1 MAKKSKEK
9 FLTEI
14 WDIGTNVQGYFDN
27 AILKWLHNSH
37 ISNDYING
45 NLINHLT
52 INAIVY
58 KDGTEEEFEFY
69 KKDLSESTLN
79 QVVQFLK
86 ICDILETNSKDKEP
100 AIFYLK
106 NEFIEKLK
114 DDPISNWENTTREY
128 IFEKI
133 TNKLNRYIDIIN
145 DYNAKKKETK
155 SKQVDFVS
163 YLTNNQREIFYDISD
178 SNWMNSILLSLS
190 KNFIENFRDT
200 YYNLINEYLNKK
212 NKSANVIKRWGE
224 FCNYICTGKNPF
236 NVKLILDKFITALGI
251 KEKQK
256 DQEILHFDYSSFA
269 PGKLGYTNGF
279 YEFNGNLDSSSNIV
293 DDNTPFKSFVFNL
306 NYLLHFS
313 TIKNE
318 IFLPLYQRNYSW
330 NERLIDILFEDIEAL
345 IEEENKKHF
354 LGSITFSQIN
364 NTLNIVDGQQRTMT
378 LILLSYALYKMILHY
393 NVHNEDKILI
403 PEVFA
408 DMFKNKKHWMNLRD
422 YEESESY
429 QHLKPLFSSDIKKI
443 RKVFVPDIEKEFKSK
458 IKNNLDH
465 IWSILN
471 SKIGFDKE
479 KIEKLTKVFLENLYF
494 NIMFVQSKYQDKI
507 FEKMNLLSQRLNN
520 IDLINSLI
528 YKLWDP
534 FNYPGCVKSFKKNIS
549 EHFYKVKNDET
560 IEEDKKIEIFANF
573 INYKHNLNCDSQRN
587 NEYKAYYILKKFIE
601 TKHKEFNGDFQKFL
615 DVISKDLWIFK
626 FILTENTNELE
637 KLFDSQK
644 MVFAKEI
651 SEANKHMLI
660 SVFPFMCLTKVSDT
674 TVLFLIVYS
683 ILQKFNI
690 ISFNEFASKDDN
702 LTNFNKAIRW
712 LFEIERFRWIWK
724 TSYFEG
730 QSIRDIVKR
739 WADKIQH
746 RDGSDNIENIE
757 DLRKE
762 LYKWINP
769 QSTTKEIISNFT
781 KDIEN
786 RLSEPSKRT
795 TSSNKDYVML
805 IRRVECF
812 LMNDFNNFPN
822 WSYLKDNSELT
833 KFLNLF
839 SENSSW
845 EHFYSRKIKEDS
857 KDDEIERAQKDSN
870 LIDSIG
876 NGFVLNMQANN
887 KGKNNP
893 PAEKYEKL
901 YKHTEKSMMSFTGVK
916 LTINEAKDKYLY
928 KFVESVKDQYKNHN
942 EKFEILKIEKE
953 WTKEKIE
960 NRNKAIIALIQDIYS
975 LEKSDK

>member
-1 MAKKSKEK
+1 
-9 FLTEI
+9 
-14 WDIGTNVQGYFDN
+14 
-27 AILKWLHNSH
+27 
-37 ISNDYING
+37 
-45 NLINHLT
+45 
-52 INAIVY
+52 
-58 KDGTEEEFEFY
+58 
-69 KKDLSESTLN
+69 
-79 QVVQFLK
+79 
-86 ICDILETNSKDKEP
+86 
-100 AIFYLK
+100 
-106 NEFIEKLK
+106 
-114 DDPISNWENTTREY
+114 
-128 IFEKI
+128 
-133 TNKLNRYIDIIN
+133 
-145 DYNAKKKETK
+145 
-155 SKQVDFVS
+155 
-163 YLTNNQREIFYDISD
+163 
-178 SNWMNSILLSLS
+178 MNSILLSLS
-190 KNFIENFRDT
+190 KNFIENFGDT

-212 NKSANVIKRWGE
+212 NRSANVIKRWGE
-224 FCNYICTGKNPF
+224 FCNYICAGKNPF

-251 KEKQK
+251 KEK

-269 PGKLGYTNGF
+269 SEKLGYTNGF
-279 YEFNGNLDSSSNIV
+279 YEFNGNLDISSNIV

-306 NYLLHFS
+306 NYLLNFS

-330 NERLIDILFEDIEAL
+330 NERLIDILFGDIEVL

-378 LILLSYALYKMILHY
+378 LILFSYALYKMILHY
-393 NVHNEDKILI
+393 NVNNEDKILI

-408 DMFKNKKHWMNLRD
+408 DMFKNKKHWMNLRN

-429 QHLKPLFSSDIKKI
+429 QYLKLLFSSDIKQI
-443 RKVFVPDIEKEFKSK
+443 RKVFVPDVEKEFKSK

-471 SKIGFDKE
+471 SKIGFNKE

-494 NIMFVQSKYQDKI
+494 NIMFVQSKYEDKI

-534 FNYPGCVKSFKKNIS
+534 FNYPGCVNSFKKNIS

-560 IEEDKKIEIFANF
+560 IEDDKKIEIFANF
-573 INYKHNLNCDSQRN
+573 INYKHNLNCDSERN
-587 NEYKAYYILKKFIE
+587 NEYKAYYILKNFIE

-626 FILTENTNELE
+626 FILTENANELE

-660 SVFPFMCLTKVSDT
+660 SIFPFMRLTKVADT

-746 RDGSDNIENIE
+746 RDDSDNIENIE

-769 QSTTKEIISNFT
+769 QSTIKEIISTFD

-786 RLSEPSKRT
+786 RLSEPSKRIT
-795 TSSNKDYVML
+795 NSNKDYVML

-839 SENSSW
+839 SKNSSW
-845 EHFYSRKIKEDS
+845 EHFYSKKIQEDS
-857 KDDEIERAQKDSN
+857 KDPEIEQAQKDSN

-876 NGFVLNMQANN
+876 NGFVLNMQANS

-901 YKHTEKSMMSFTGVK
+901 YKYTEKSMMSFTGVK
-916 LTINEAKDKYLY
+916 FTIKEVKDKYLD
-928 KFVESVKDQYKNHN
+928 KLLELIENQYKNYD
-942 EKFEILKIEKE
+942 EKIEILKIEKE

-975 LEKSDK
+975 LKKSDK